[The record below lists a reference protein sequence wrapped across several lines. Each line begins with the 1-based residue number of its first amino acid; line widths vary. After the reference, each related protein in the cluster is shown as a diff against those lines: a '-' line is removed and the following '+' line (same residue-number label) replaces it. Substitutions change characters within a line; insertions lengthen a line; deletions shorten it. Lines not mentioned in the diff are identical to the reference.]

1 MSINFLLKI
10 HDIYHKNLAKAYFLE
25 RIKKEWQ
32 LDGSKC

>member
-10 HDIYHKNLAKAYFLE
+10 HDKYNKNLAKAYFLV

-32 LDGSKC
+32 LNGSKC